1 VQVLEDTI
9 PTRRILNIISNIGNK
24 NVEKQTMHGE
34 IPEGAPARTT
44 EGAEKHKKCIQQ
56 FSDWLG
62 IRATS

>member
-1 VQVLEDTI
+1 
-9 PTRRILNIISNIGNK
+9 
-24 NVEKQTMHGE
+24 MHGE